1 MATSLES
8 RVPFLDHKLVEF
20 TASLPERLKLRGWT
34 TKYILRQSMKGVLPD
49 AILTRPKM
57 GFPVP
62 IGAWFRG
69 PYSYLLDEFVL
80 GSRALAR
87 GIFEPDYVSDLVQRH
102 RTGGE
107 NHDER
112 LWALVNFEMWQR
124 RFFDGDDNGKVELP
138 TAREAELAPAHA

>member
-1 MATSLES
+1 
-8 RVPFLDHKLVEF
+8 
-20 TASLPERLKLRGWT
+20 LKLRGWT
-34 TKYILRQSMKGVLPD
+34 TKYVLRKSMKNVLPE

-69 PYSYLLDEFVL
+69 PYSSVIDEYVL
-80 GSRALAR
+80 SDRALAR
-87 GIFEPDYVSDLVQRH
+87 GIFEPDFVREIVRRH
-102 RTGGE
+102 QSGGE

-124 RFFDGDDNGKVELP
+124 RFFDGAETP
-138 TAREAELAPAHA
+138 TPREAELAPVHA